1 MKDATLHGMRA
12 PETAKRVSRSA
23 LAIAAAR
30 AQHLEATRATE
41 SLTALFISTLELRA
55 THARFAAHFVRLLD
69 LKAACVSAGIGYETG
84 RTYIKKLFV
93 LTNSKNQVELAAI
106 LICVARR

>member
-1 MKDATLHGMRA
+1 MKDATLYGMRE
-12 PETAKRVSRSA
+12 PDTTKPVSRAA
-23 LAIAAAR
+23 LTIIASR
-30 AQHLEATRATE
+30 ALHMEATRATD

-55 THARFAAHFVRLLD
+55 THARFAAHFVHALD

-84 RTYIKKLFV
+84 RSYIKKLFE

-106 LICVARR
+106 LLCVERL